1 MDKKVVVYIEIEKD
15 SNQKYELN
23 KETNALELDR
33 VLPYPY
39 YYPYCYGFIE
49 ETLASDNDELDVLI
63 ITDEKLEKDQYYLVY
78 IIGVLIMED
87 EKGLDEKVL
96 CVLEKDYDHIKC
108 LSDLPSD
115 VLENVHWF
123 FTNYKSK
130 TPNKWTVVRDFKD
143 KAFAIELYEKYR
155 ICDI

>member
-23 KETNALELDR
+23 KETKTLELDR

-39 YYPYCYGFIE
+39 YYPYCYGFILN
-49 ETLASDNDELDVLI
+49 TLATDDDELDALI
-63 ITDEKLEKDQYYLVY
+63 ITDKKLEKDQSYLVY

-87 EKGLDEKVL
+87 EKGLDEKIL
-96 CVLEKDYDHIKC
+96 CVLEKDYERINC
-108 LSDLPSD
+108 LSDLQQD
-115 VLENVHWF
+115 VLDNIHWF

-130 TPNKWTVVRDFKD
+130 TPNKWTVVQDFKD
-143 KAFAIELYEKYR
+143 KKYAIELYEKYL
-155 ICDI
+155 IHSF